1 MIAYIDT
8 RPWILMAA
16 VPILLCI
23 GILIRRLWRPQ
34 SSYSSITL
42 PLVLGFIAL
51 FQFLLYGPFVHQKRI
66 VTSSATWA
74 LSEGSAP
81 VVSFS
86 FTGLPFNGL
95 RTSDR
100 DVIAHMRGINSP
112 TIPVSVSITYDFGRM
127 RGMDLSFAYADGIL
141 FRPE

>member
-8 RPWILMAA
+8 RPWILIAA
-16 VPILLCI
+16 IPILLCI
-23 GILIRRLWRPQ
+23 GFFIRRLWRPQ
-34 SSYSSITL
+34 SSYFSITL
-42 PLVLGFIAL
+42 PLVLGFLAL
-51 FQFLLYGPFVHQKRI
+51 FQFLFYGPFVDQKRV

-74 LSEGSAP
+74 LTDESSP

-86 FTGLPFNGL
+86 FIDLPFDGL

-100 DVIAHMRGINSP
+100 DVIAHMRGISSP

-127 RGMDLSFAYADGIL
+127 RGMDLSFACADGIL